1 MINKEQL
8 KADGY
13 KIEYWFNVYP
23 DGDGWKY
30 SSRGNCEEAAFYVLV
45 QPLYRIH
52 VRLK

>member
-13 KIEYWFNVYP
+13 AIEYWFNVYA
-23 DGDGWKY
+23 DYTEGFRY
-30 SSRGNCEEAAFYVLV
+30 TSRQTCIRSAFLRN
-45 QPLYRIH
+45 PLYRIH